1 MDLERL
7 GTSLVGGILLPAKI
21 QHAAHKS
28 IAKENVLTGPINVEI
43 QMKYRIHPSLS
54 WETVGEGKI
63 LASSYYCS
71 Y

>member
-1 MDLERL
+1 MDLGRL
-7 GTSLVGGILLPAKI
+7 RTSLVGAILSPAKI

-28 IAKENVLTGPINVEI
+28 IDKENVLTGPINVEI
-43 QMKYRIHPSLS
+43 QMMYRIHSSLS

-63 LASSYYCS
+63 LSPSYYCS